1 MYFKIISKIVLL
13 SLLLII
19 FSSCKQNNQ
28 KTETAKEIVQQEVKQ
43 EVKKEVKKVNSKK
56 YLASI
61 EIDRS
66 KTPYAGVWE
75 PSDDDSGFLLLFPD
89 GKLEL
94 YGKYDKNCKRA
105 PKKQGTYKVVGE
117 RNLEITIDGK
127 VEVKKIEV
135 LSSFFKIDG
144 LGVFFPP
151 RGVKLKEE
159 NKEYTD
165 PKDILKFC
173 REVNTSSIS
182 KIYPYLTE
190 KSKFQLMK
198 IGILDKN
205 SLAGHDKFTT
215 SIAEFLS
222 KYKKIISIESTKK
235 EGNSEM
241 FKLMLKDMEGNT
253 FAENIPVKNENGKL
267 RCGFFDNF
275 KLVSSRKDTKEISFW
290 FKEFSNSDKTH
301 VFKSKNINNQ
311 KSETINVKFENGVVD
326 FQLFKSQDNIDVK
339 LDGKFKI
346 IANTPNVVA
355 ILILTNSAK
364 KDEGDDLANT
374 LVFKYDS
381 KESILLIFNDKTYTM
396 VKK

>member
-1 MYFKIISKIVLL
+1 
-13 SLLLII
+13 
-19 FSSCKQNNQ
+19 
-28 KTETAKEIVQQEVKQ
+28 
-43 EVKKEVKKVNSKK
+43 
-56 YLASI
+56 
-61 EIDRS
+61 
-66 KTPYAGVWE
+66 
-75 PSDDDSGFLLLFPD
+75 
-89 GKLEL
+89 
-94 YGKYDKNCKRA
+94 
-105 PKKQGTYKVVGE
+105 
-117 RNLEITIDGK
+117 
-127 VEVKKIEV
+127 
-135 LSSFFKIDG
+135 
-144 LGVFFPP
+144 
-151 RGVKLKEE
+151 
-159 NKEYTD
+159 
-165 PKDILKFC
+165 
-173 REVNTSSIS
+173 
-182 KIYPYLTE
+182 
-190 KSKFQLMK
+190 MK